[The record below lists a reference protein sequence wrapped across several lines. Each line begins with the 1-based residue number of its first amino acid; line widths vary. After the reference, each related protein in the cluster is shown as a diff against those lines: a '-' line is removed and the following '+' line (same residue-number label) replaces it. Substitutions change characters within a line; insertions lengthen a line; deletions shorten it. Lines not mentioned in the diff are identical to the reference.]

1 MPYADERSEG
11 KEGMILNMK
20 NKILIIA
27 VTLFFVIG
35 MIILSIYLNNVNNL
49 GISNK
54 EESGMEIMKIT
65 SANFDEEVL
74 NSDKTVLID
83 FYADWCGPC
92 KAYSPIVEAV
102 ANENEDIK
110 VVKINIDDAQ
120 DIAYKYQVMSIPTT
134 VIIKNGQEVNRAVG
148 MMSKSD
154 LIEMVK

>member
-1 MPYADERSEG
+1 
-11 KEGMILNMK
+11 MK
-20 NKILIIA
+20 NKILIVIA
-27 VTLFFVIG
+27 TLFFVIG
-35 MIILSIYLNNVNNL
+35 MIILSIYLNNVNKVE
-49 GISNK
+49 ISNE
-54 EESGMEIMKIT
+54 EESRMEIMKVT
-65 SANFDEEVL
+65 SANFEEEVL

-110 VVKINIDDAQ
+110 VVKIDVDNAQ

-154 LIEMVK
+154 LVEMVK

>member
-1 MPYADERSEG
+1 
-11 KEGMILNMK
+11 MK
-20 NKILIIA
+20 NKILITILT
-27 VTLFFVIG
+27 VLFVVG
-35 MIILSIYLNNVNNL
+35 MIILSIYFNVNKVE
-49 GISNK
+49 ISNE
-54 EESGMEIMKIT
+54 EESGMEIMKVT
-65 SANFDEEVL
+65 SANFEEEVL

-102 ANENEDIK
+102 ANENQDIK
-110 VVKINIDDAQ
+110 VVKINVDNAQ
-120 DIAYKYQVMSIPTT
+120 EIAYKYQVMSIPTT

>member
-1 MPYADERSEG
+1 
-11 KEGMILNMK
+11 MK
-20 NKILIIA
+20 NKILIVVA
-27 VTLFFVIG
+27 TLFFVIG
-35 MIILSIYLNNVNNL
+35 MIILSIYLNNVNEVE
-49 GISNK
+49 ISNE
-54 EESGMEIMKIT
+54 EESGMEIMKVT
-65 SANFDEEVL
+65 SANFEEEVL

-110 VVKINIDDAQ
+110 VVKIDVDKAQ

-134 VIIKNGQEVNRAVG
+134 VVIKNGQEVNRAVG